1 MVNIVCVKVGTKY
14 KANDVNRLYRMVD
27 LNMSIP
33 YNFYCF
39 TDDEE
44 GLLLPIKK
52 KRVYDLPLHSY
63 WWKMTVFDK
72 TMWDNNEPT
81 LYLDLDVIIQNDIT
95 YLFEYVNRELLRIG
109 YIGTDD
115 EIREMEHKQ
124 GLKHI
129 AEVNS
134 SIMLY
139 HAQDMHFI
147 YERFIKEASVN
158 IEEYFGMCRYL
169 TARHGYNMTHFVYWD
184 DWYSAYKP
192 YVSGD
197 KARWNSGS
205 QTIHTS
211 DGHGFYIHLHEDSAI
226 CIMNAGSEMSE
237 EAEQEVMDKVFSFY
251 YG

>member
-1 MVNIVCVKVGTKY
+1 MFNVVCVKVGTKY

-27 LNMSIP
+27 LNMDKP
-33 YNFYCF
+33 FNFYCF

-63 WWKMTVFDK
+63 WWKMTIFDK

-95 YLFEYVNRELLRIG
+95 YLFEKINRKLIRIG
-109 YIGTDD
+109 YIGTVPKMQ
-115 EIREMEHKQ
+115 EYEASIGFKYH
-124 GLKHI
+124 

-147 YERFIKEASVN
+147 YQKFMENAVIN
-158 IEEYFGMCRYL
+158 IEKYVGMCRYL
-169 TARHGYNMTHFVYWD
+169 THVHAYDMTYLKYWD
-184 DWYSAYKP
+184 DWYSGWKAYPEGKETKKSP
-192 YVSGD
+192 WQRMVTDYGTV
-197 KARWNSGS
+197 A
-205 QTIHTS
+205 
-211 DGHGFYIHLHEDSAI
+211 FMLCYESAI
-226 CIMNAGSEMSE
+226 CIMNAPEYVTPKQ
-237 EAEQEVMDKVFSFY
+237 EQEVLEKVFSFY
-251 YG
+251 YD